1 MKILQMCDVRWYNA
15 NAHYVVEL
23 TRGLRATGHEVTLWA
38 REHTPIVSKAEA
50 AGIPVVSHRRS
61 DPFKLMR
68 LWWLVKRGKYDIV
81 NAHRGSDLFLVML
94 LKSLHTVKVV
104 VTRSDIRPFKNNA
117 INRYFF
123 AEQVDQVILS
133 GQFHRDQG
141 IMSPFALPEECITV
155 IPLGIEMPPMESVSD
170 QQGQLRLVLVGRFD
184 PVKGHQTVLEA
195 FRLLQR
201 EFPQTELGFIG
212 YPAAIAVAELRRQA
226 EGLPVTIIDHQVDMV
241 STLARY
247 QIGVI
252 ASTDSEAV
260 PRAGLEYLS
269 RGMPVVG
276 TRVNSI
282 PELIED
288 GVNGLLVP
296 PDDPEAMAGALIHI
310 CRDYDVFVA
319 GVRRTRDRYSL
330 MKMVQATVTTYERLL
345 L

>member
-1 MKILQMCDVRWYNA
+1 MCDVRWYNA

-23 TRGLRATGHEVTLWA
+23 TRGLRAAGHEVALWA
-38 REHTPIVSKAEA
+38 RERTPIVSKAEA
-50 AGIPVVSHRRS
+50 AGIPVILHRRA
-61 DPFKLMR
+61 DPFKLFR

-94 LKSLHTVKVV
+94 LKSLHSVKVV
-104 VTRSDIRPFKNNA
+104 VTRSDIRPFKNNV

-133 GQFHRDQG
+133 GHFHQEQG
-141 IMSPFALPEECITV
+141 MMSPFALPEECITV
-155 IPLGIEMPPMESVSD
+155 IPLGIEMPPLATVSSQLD
-170 QQGQLRLVLVGRFD
+170 SLRLVLVGRFD
-184 PVKGHQTVLEA
+184 PVKGHQTVLDA

-212 YPAAIAVAELRRQA
+212 YPATIETAELRRQA
-226 EGLPVTIIDHQVDMV
+226 AGLPVKIIDRQVDMV

-247 QIGVI
+247 QIGII
-252 ASTDSEAV
+252 ASNASEAV

-276 TRVNSI
+276 TRINSI

-288 GVNGLLVP
+288 GVNGLVVP
-296 PDDPEAMAGALIHI
+296 PDDPVAMARAFIRI
-310 CRDYDVFVA
+310 CREYSAFES
-319 GVRRTRDRYSL
+319 GVRLSRERYSL
-330 MKMVQATVTTYERLL
+330 IKMVQATVTTYRRLL
-345 L
+345 P